1 MAQLNLRALESL
13 KDYPDAE
20 LKLLMSVVAAREY
33 AEGGVLCQE
42 GTPGHSC
49 FLVASGAVQVIKKDQ
64 DGPRTLTTLGP
75 GAMVGQMALVDR
87 APRSATVVAT
97 QPTVA
102 LELSRD
108 VFEKLLAAASPL
120 ALRFQEQIAIA
131 GIRQLR
137 AATERLE
144 ALLADPDD
152 PAMSL
157 EDRNHLLTIQ
167 AALQMWDLSVE
178 DLDAVEVSVPAG
190 QMTHAELKSRLK
202 NLR

>member
-20 LKLLMSVVAAREY
+20 LKLLMSVVTARQY
-33 AEGGVLCQE
+33 AEGDLLCQQ
-42 GTPGHSC
+42 GTHGQSC
-49 FLVASGAVQVIKKDQ
+49 FLVASGAVQVVKNDD

-87 APRSATVVAT
+87 SPRSASVVAA

-144 ALLADPDD
+144 VLLADPDE
-152 PAMSL
+152 PKMSVA
-157 EDRNHLLTIQ
+157 DRNHLLTIQ

-190 QMTHAELKSRLK
+190 QMTHAELTSRLK